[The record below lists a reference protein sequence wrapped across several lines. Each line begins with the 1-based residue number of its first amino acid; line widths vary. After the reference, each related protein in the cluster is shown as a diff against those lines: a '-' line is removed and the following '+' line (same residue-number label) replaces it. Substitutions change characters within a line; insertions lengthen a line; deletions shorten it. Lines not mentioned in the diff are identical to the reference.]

1 MNRTTICAA
10 LFAIAFGIGQAAAHS
25 KKEMTQPVNGA
36 VLEASPEAIEMKF
49 SMPIR
54 ITLITLTDQDSVAH
68 EVIRTDNMQPVSE
81 FSAAVPVL
89 PTGLYSVAW
98 RGLADDGHPM
108 QGEFSFE
115 VSE

>member
-1 MNRTTICAA
+1 MNGKIIWAA
-10 LFAIAFGIGQAAAHS
+10 LFTLALGIGQASAHS

-49 SMPIR
+49 SMPLR
-54 ITLITLTDQDSVAH
+54 ITLITLTDQDSVTH
-68 EVIRTDNMQPVSE
+68 EVIRTDNMQPISE
-81 FSAAVPVL
+81 FSAAVPNL
-89 PTGLYSVAW
+89 PAGLYSVAW
-98 RGLADDGHPM
+98 RGLAEDGHPM